1 METWMLYGLLAA
13 LFLAASGI
21 VMKLASG
28 PGHYNMEAHTGALF
42 VLVGIAVV
50 FIPYYLVGNNFQLAP
65 QAQQAAIGLALVSG
79 ILWGVASIFLYKGF
93 NIGAD
98 ASKIIPLMNT
108 SALFAVAIGIVM
120 LHEMPSH
127 GEIWRAVVGACMV
140 VLGASLLG

>member
-13 LFLAASGI
+13 VFLAASGI

-28 PGHYNMEAHTGALF
+28 SGHYNMNAHTGALF
-42 VLVGIAVV
+42 VFVGIALV
-50 FIPYYLVGNNFQLAP
+50 FIPYYLLENKFQLAP
-65 QAQQAAIGLALVSG
+65 QAQQAAIALAIASG
-79 ILWGVASIFLYKGF
+79 VLWALASILLYKGF
-93 NIGAD
+93 NLGAD

-108 SALFAVAIGIVM
+108 SALFAVAIGIVL